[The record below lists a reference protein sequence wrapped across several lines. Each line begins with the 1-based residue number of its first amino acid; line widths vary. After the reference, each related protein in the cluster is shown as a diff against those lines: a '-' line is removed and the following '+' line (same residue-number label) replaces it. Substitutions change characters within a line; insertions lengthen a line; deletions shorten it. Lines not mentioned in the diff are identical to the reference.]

1 MKIYETELSK
11 NRKAHY
17 SPAIEHGGILYV
29 SGQLSIDLTTMKLPN
44 GGAREHARQ
53 ALANLQAV
61 LDEAGAKKENVLMCR
76 VYTPDVAFWDEIDDE
91 YAKFFGSHK
100 PARVVVP
107 TTGLHFGCL
116 VEIEAQV
123 AMIENKILSFMK
135 SGSLCG

>member
-1 MKIYETELSK
+1 MKKIETQSSK

-17 SPAIEHGGILYV
+17 TPAIEHGGILYV
-29 SGQLSIDLTTMKLPN
+29 SGQLSIDMASMQLPK

-61 LDEAGAKKENVLMCR
+61 LTEAGAKKENVIMCR
-76 VYTPDVAFWDEIDDE
+76 VYTPDIAFWDDIDDE
-91 YAKFFGSHK
+91 YAKFFGEHK

-107 TTGLHFGCL
+107 TSALHFGCL

-123 AMIENKILSFMK
+123 AMI
-135 SGSLCG
+135 

>member
-1 MKIYETELSK
+1 MKKIQTQNSK
-11 NRKAHY
+11 SRKAHY
-17 SPAIEHGGILYV
+17 TPAIEHGGILYV
-29 SGQLSIDLTTMKLPN
+29 SGQLSIDTTTLQLPK

-61 LDEAGAKKENVLMCR
+61 LTQAGAKKENVIMCR

-91 YAKFFGSHK
+91 YAKFFGEHK

-107 TTGLHFGCL
+107 TSGLHFGCL

-123 AMIENKILSFMK
+123 AMI
-135 SGSLCG
+135 

>member
-1 MKIYETELSK
+1 MKKIETKHSK
-11 NRKAHY
+11 AKKAHY
-17 SPAIEHGGILYV
+17 VPAIEHNGILYV
-29 SGQLSIDLTTMKLPN
+29 SGQLSIDPETMQLPK

-76 VYTPDVAFWDEIDDE
+76 IYTPEVAFWDEIDDE
-91 YAKFFGSHK
+91 YALFFGDHK

-107 TTGLHFGCL
+107 TSGLHFGCL

-123 AMIENKILSFMK
+123 AMDI
-135 SGSLCG
+135 

>member
-1 MKIYETELSK
+1 MKKIETQSSK

-17 SPAIEHGGILYV
+17 TPAIEHNGILYV
-29 SGQLSIDLTTMKLPN
+29 SGQLSIDMASMQLPK

-61 LDEAGAKKENVLMCR
+61 LTEAGAKKENVIMCR
-76 VYTPDVAFWDEIDDE
+76 VYTPDIAFWDDIDDE
-91 YAKFFGSHK
+91 YAKFFGEHK

-107 TTGLHFGCL
+107 TSALHFGCL

-123 AMIENKILSFMK
+123 AMI
-135 SGSLCG
+135 